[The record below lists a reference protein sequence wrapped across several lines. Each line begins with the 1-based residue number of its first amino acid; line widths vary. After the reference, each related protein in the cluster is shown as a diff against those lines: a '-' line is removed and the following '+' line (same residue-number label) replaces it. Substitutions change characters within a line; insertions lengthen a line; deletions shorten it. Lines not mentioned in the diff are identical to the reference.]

1 MAETP
6 TPQDLIGRIP
16 EDFVDIVGR
25 FIGDSDINTE
35 LQEVKELMPA
45 SPVVALIA
53 NHLGINTEPLP
64 TSELDQAKAWLDEQI
79 RWQDRSV
86 AVQKKL
92 AEKAPFGE
100 EQAIKG
106 EIPMWMNAKW
116 APMLLFQWSDGL
128 RDAVLQAE
136 EYVEEVL

>member
-6 TPQDLIGRIP
+6 TPQELISRIP
-16 EDFVDIVGR
+16 EDFIDLIGR

-35 LQEVKELMPA
+35 LEEVKELMPA

-53 NHLGINTEPLP
+53 NQLGINTETLA
-64 TSELDQAKAWLDEQI
+64 TNELDQAKAWLDEQAS
-79 RWQDRSV
+79 WQDRSV
-86 AVQKKL
+86 AVQRKL
-92 AEKAPFGE
+92 AEKSPFGE
-100 EQAIKG
+100 QEALKG

>member
-64 TSELDQAKAWLDEQI
+64 THELDQAKAWLDEQI

>member
-79 RWQDRSV
+79 SWQDRSV

>member
-6 TPQDLIGRIP
+6 TPQELISRMP
-16 EDFVDIVGR
+16 EDFVDLVGR
-25 FIGDSDINTE
+25 FISDPDINTDH
-35 LQEVKELMPA
+35 LDVQELMPA
-45 SPVVALIA
+45 PPCVALIA
-53 NHLGINTEPLP
+53 NHLGLEKEPLG
-64 TSELDQAKAWLDEQI
+64 TAELDQAKAWLDEQAS
-79 RWQDRSV
+79 WQDRSF

-92 AEKAPFGE
+92 AETAPFGE
-100 EQAIKG
+100 QEALKG
-106 EIPMWMNAKW
+106 EIPLWMNAKW

>member
-6 TPQDLIGRIP
+6 TPQELISRMP
-16 EDFVDIVGR
+16 EDFVDLIGR
-25 FIGDSDINTE
+25 FIGDPDINTDH
-35 LQEVKELMPA
+35 LDVQELMPA
-45 SPVVALIA
+45 LPCVALIA
-53 NHLGINTEPLP
+53 NHLGLGKEPLG
-64 TSELDQAKAWLDEQI
+64 TAELDQVKAWLDEQI
-79 RWQDRSV
+79 SWQDRSV

-106 EIPMWMNAKW
+106 EIPLWMNAKW

>member
-6 TPQDLIGRIP
+6 TPQELISRIP
-16 EDFVDIVGR
+16 EDFVDLVGR
-25 FIGDSDINTE
+25 FIADPDINTDH
-35 LQEVKELMPA
+35 LDVQELMPA
-45 SPVVALIA
+45 PQCVALIA
-53 NHLGINTEPLP
+53 NHLGLEKEPLG
-64 TSELDQAKAWLDEQI
+64 TAELDQAKAWLDEQTS
-79 RWQDRSV
+79 WQDRSF

-100 EQAIKG
+100 QEALKG
-106 EIPMWMNAKW
+106 EIPLWMNAKW

>member
-6 TPQDLIGRIP
+6 NPQELIRRIP
-16 EDFVDIVGR
+16 EDFIDLVGR
-25 FIGDSDINTE
+25 FIGDSDINTDLE
-35 LQEVKELMPA
+35 EVKELMPG
-45 SPVVALIA
+45 SPVVMLIA
-53 NHLGINTEPLP
+53 NHLGINTDPVP
-64 TSELDQAKAWLDEQI
+64 DNQLDQAKAWLDEQAS
-79 RWQDRSV
+79 WQDRSL

-92 AEKAPFGE
+92 QEKAPFGE
-100 EQAIKG
+100 NQALKG

-116 APMLLFQWSDGL
+116 APMLLFQWADGL

>member
-53 NHLGINTEPLP
+53 NHLGINTEPLL

>member
-6 TPQDLIGRIP
+6 TPQELISRIP
-16 EDFVDIVGR
+16 EDFVDLVGR
-25 FIGDSDINTE
+25 FIGDSDINTDLE
-35 LQEVKELMPA
+35 EVKELMPA
-45 SPVVALIA
+45 SPVVSLIA
-53 NHLGINTEPLP
+53 NQLGINTDPLA
-64 TSELDQAKAWLDEQI
+64 TNELDQAKAWLDEQAS
-79 RWQDRSV
+79 WQDRSV

-100 EQAIKG
+100 QEALKG
-106 EIPMWMNAKW
+106 EIPLWMNAKW

>member
-1 MAETP
+1 MTETP
-6 TPQDLIGRIP
+6 TPQELIGRIP
-16 EDFVDIVGR
+16 EDFVDLIGR
-25 FIGDSDINTE
+25 FIGDPDINTDH
-35 LQEVKELMPA
+35 LDVQELMPA
-45 SPVVALIA
+45 LPCVALIA
-53 NHLGINTEPLP
+53 NHLGLGKEPLG
-64 TSELDQAKAWLDEQI
+64 TAELDQVKAWLDEQI
-79 RWQDRSV
+79 SWQDRSV

-106 EIPMWMNAKW
+106 EIPLWMNAKW